1 MFLDMGA
8 DINATDHH
16 GYTPLFYAAMS
27 NNANTAA
34 TLIRRGADLEVRGS
48 ACRRSVLHIAAM
60 YGSNDVIKILLDK
73 VRSDDVIKILLD
85 KVHSDDVIKILLDKV
100 RSDDVIKILLD

>member
-1 MFLDMGA
+1 MIRTLSSTIHGNLNTITLITSVDDLAMFLDMGA

-73 VRSDDVIKILLD
+73 VRTDDVIKILL
-85 KVHSDDVIKILLDKV
+85 
-100 RSDDVIKILLD
+100 